1 MRTTDKE
8 LYWID
13 ECGKALGVRVRP
25 AAYGASVCVDGVET
39 YYKTKSAAA
48 TAALD
53 EIAKRDM
60 ERDALQA

>member
-1 MRTTDKE
+1 MRTNDKE
-8 LYWID
+8 LYRID
-13 ECGKALGVRVRP
+13 EYGKALGVRVRP
-25 AAYGASVCVDGVET
+25 AAYGASVYIDGVET

-48 TAALD
+48 AAALD